1 MPNSDKQPPPG
12 ADSFDVI
19 VIGGGPAGYPAAIR
33 AAQNQLRVAC
43 IDEWKNRDGSA
54 TFGGTCLNAGCIPS
68 KALLESTELYHRAR
82 EEFATHGIGV
92 AGVTLDLA
100 QMQKRKAS
108 VVKAMTTGILALFK
122 AAGVT
127 PLQGHG
133 KLLPGRRVQFTA
145 HEGGA
150 RRELSAKHVVLASG
164 SAPIEL
170 RSAPF
175 KAPHIVD
182 SWGALDLD
190 AVPKRFGVI
199 GAGVIGLELGSVWRR
214 LGAEVTVLEAL
225 PDFLAFADQQL
236 AREALRHFK
245 KQGLDIRLGAKVTG
259 ATLAGGAVE
268 VAYSDP
274 KGEQRLTV
282 DRLVVA
288 IGRRPYT
295 QDLFAPETGVTL
307 DERGFI
313 KVDHSCRTGAEGV
326 WAVGDC
332 VRGPMLA
339 HKGKEE
345 GVMVADLIAGR
356 YGEVNYKVIPAVI
369 YTAPEIAWV
378 GLTEEQVK
386 ASGREYKTGTFPF
399 LASGRARAMEQ
410 AAGFAKIVAAR
421 DDDEILGVHIVGPMA
436 GELIAEAVLAMEYS
450 ASSEDLQRTIHAHP
464 TLSEAVHEAALAAD
478 KRAIDSINR

>member
-1 MPNSDKQPPPG
+1 
-12 ADSFDVI
+12 
-19 VIGGGPAGYPAAIR
+19 
-33 AAQNQLRVAC
+33 
-43 IDEWKNRDGSA
+43 
-54 TFGGTCLNAGCIPS
+54 
-68 KALLESTELYHRAR
+68 
-82 EEFATHGIGV
+82 
-92 AGVTLDLA
+92 
-100 QMQKRKAS
+100 
-108 VVKAMTTGILALFK
+108 
-122 AAGVT
+122 
-127 PLQGHG
+127 
-133 KLLPGRRVQFTA
+133 
-145 HEGGA
+145 
-150 RRELSAKHVVLASG
+150 
-164 SAPIEL
+164 
-170 RSAPF
+170 
-175 KAPHIVD
+175 
-182 SWGALDLD
+182 
-190 AVPKRFGVI
+190 
-199 GAGVIGLELGSVWRR
+199 
-214 LGAEVTVLEAL
+214 VLEAL

-236 AREALRHFK
+236 AKEALRHLK

-259 ATLAGGAVE
+259 ATLSGGAVE
-268 VAYSDP
+268 VVYVDA
-274 KGEQRLTV
+274 KGEQKIGV

-288 IGRRPYT
+288 VGRRPYS
-295 QDLFAPETGVTL
+295 QDLLAADTGVEL

-369 YTAPEIAWV
+369 YTTPEIAWV

-386 ASGREYKTGTFPF
+386 ASGRDYKTGVFPF

-410 AAGFAKIVAAR
+410 AAGFAKLIAAR
-421 DDDEILGVHIVGPMA
+421 DDDEILGVHIVGPLA

-464 TLSEAVHEAALAAD
+464 TLSEAVHEAALNAD